1 MAVATKDTTHVR
13 IKWITEKKA
22 KSILDDCAKRVLK
35 ISGDEFVSRWKS
47 GQFRQ
52 MDSTDCPGVIELA
65 LLVPP
70 TKKSS
75 ARKKQTRGNR

>member
-1 MAVATKDTTHVR
+1 MAVATKSTQART
-13 IKWITEKKA
+13 KWITGKKA
-22 KSILDDCAKRVLK
+22 KRILDDRARRVLK
-35 ISGDEFVSRWKS
+35 ISGDEFVSKWKS
-47 GQFRQ
+47 GEFKQ

-70 TKKSS
+70 ARKSS